1 MSTIIDSLPEIA
13 SVAPGSASARAGVQI
28 GDLICAVNG
37 VSPRDVLEWQTLTAQ
52 SVVELEI
59 LRGRRETRI
68 VVDVGPGE
76 QFGASVTS
84 ALFDRIHTCDNHC
97 EFCFIYQLP
106 KGMRKSL
113 YLKDDDYRLSFLY
126 GNFTTM
132 TRFTEADFERVV
144 DQRLSPLYVSIHAT
158 NAAKRAEM
166 LRNQRGGMS
175 LRWMSELMKN
185 DIEIRGQIVLCP
197 GVNDGEVL
205 ESTLLD
211 LLEKFDRL
219 AAIAI
224 VPLGLS
230 KHNTEARMRV
240 QTPEESRE
248 VIAIVERWQE
258 VFLRT
263 LGRPMVYAADEFYL
277 LAASD
282 LPQAPIYGEFEMLED
297 GIGIGRKFIDDFF
310 ALPKESN
317 SLTDTR
323 SGAGGFFTS
332 IDIQNPTSYTAHNPA
347 ADTSLRPVA
356 VEITKRR
363 PIRNTS
369 SIGVLT
375 GAYGA
380 QIITPLVASLGEPRA
395 FVHEVKNSFFG
406 GNTAVS
412 GLMTG
417 ADILETLAHLPNDRL
432 YLIPDVCLNG
442 NRFLDG
448 VTLDEINT
456 ARCVDVIPTNGLAL
470 RQAIEGF
477 SKRNSL

>member
-59 LRGRRETRI
+59 LRGRLETRI
-68 VVDVGPGE
+68 LVDVGPGE
-76 QFGASVTS
+76 QFGASVSS

-144 DQRLSPLYVSIHAT
+144 DERLSPLYVSIHAT
-158 NAAKRAEM
+158 DASKRAEM

-205 ESTLLD
+205 ENTLLD

-219 AAIAI
+219 TAIAI

-248 VIAIVERWQE
+248 VIALVERWQD
-258 VFLRT
+258 VFVRT
-263 LGRPMVYAADEFYL
+263 LGRPTVYAADEFYL
-277 LAASD
+277 LAAAD

-317 SLTDTR
+317 TPADTR
-323 SGAGGFFTS
+323 SGAGGF
-332 IDIQNPTSYTAHNPA
+332 
-347 ADTSLRPVA
+347 
-356 VEITKRR
+356 
-363 PIRNTS
+363 
-369 SIGVLT
+369 
-375 GAYGA
+375 
-380 QIITPLVASLGEPRA
+380 
-395 FVHEVKNSFFG
+395 
-406 GNTAVS
+406 
-412 GLMTG
+412 
-417 ADILETLAHLPNDRL
+417 
-432 YLIPDVCLNG
+432 
-442 NRFLDG
+442 
-448 VTLDEINT
+448 
-456 ARCVDVIPTNGLAL
+456 
-470 RQAIEGF
+470 
-477 SKRNSL
+477 

>member
-1 MSTIIDSLPEIA
+1 
-13 SVAPGSASARAGVQI
+13 
-28 GDLICAVNG
+28 
-37 VSPRDVLEWQTLTAQ
+37 
-52 SVVELEI
+52 
-59 LRGRRETRI
+59 
-68 VVDVGPGE
+68 
-76 QFGASVTS
+76 
-84 ALFDRIHTCDNHC
+84 
-97 EFCFIYQLP
+97 
-106 KGMRKSL
+106 MRKSL

-126 GNFTTM
+126 GNFTTL

-144 DQRLSPLYVSIHAT
+144 DERLSPLYVSIHAT
-158 NAAKRAEM
+158 DAPKRAEM

-219 AAIAI
+219 TAIAI

-248 VIAIVERWQE
+248 VIALVERWQD
-258 VFLRT
+258 VFVRT
-263 LGRPMVYAADEFYL
+263 LGRPTVYAADEFYL
-277 LAASD
+277 LAAAD
-282 LPQAPIYGEFEMLED
+282 LPQAPTYGEFEMLED

-317 SLTDTR
+317 TPADTR

-332 IDIQNPTSYTAHNPA
+332 VDIQNPTAYTAHNPA

-356 VEITKRR
+356 VEIAKRR
-363 PIRNTS
+363 PIRNTT

-375 GAYGA
+375 GTYGA

-395 FVHEVKNSFFG
+395 FVHEVKNLFFG

-432 YLIPDVCLNG
+432 YVIPDVCLNG

-448 VTLDEINT
+448 VTLDEINK
-456 ARCVDVIPTNGLAL
+456 AYCLEAIPTNGQAL
-470 RQAIEGF
+470 RQTIEGF
-477 SKRNSL
+477 SKRSPL